1 MGKEKQDAQTFANWG
16 VDYLKYD
23 NCYNEGQE
31 GTGLITYNR
40 YKAMSDALN
49 ATGTIPRIPIEVWA
63 DSLRPTHSLLDVQLG
78 AGPSLGLGTDN
89 GQQLENEW

>member
-1 MGKEKQDAQTFANWG
+1 MEKRDAQTFADWG

-31 GTGLITYNR
+31 GTALITYTR

-49 ATGTIPRIPIEVWA
+49 ATGNVSRIRYGVWA
-63 DSLRPTHSLLDVQLG
+63 DTRRPTHSLLDVQLG
-78 AGPSLGLGTDN
+78 AGQSLGLGPDN
-89 GQQLENEW
+89 CQ